1 MPPEGPPPPPPRGP
15 PPPAP
20 AAAWA
25 DAALMLEES
34 RIEAAQL
41 ARRPG
46 DRHWLRASATR
57 LILDAF
63 AASPAATPWDAATA
77 AALLTARPAAG
88 ALDPA
93 ATAPVTAAA
102 HATHRAPPAH

>member
-57 LILDAF
+57 LILDDF
-63 AASPAATPWDAATA
+63 AASPAASPWDAAKA
-77 AALLTARPAAG
+77 AALLTAPADA
-88 ALDPA
+88 AVLDPA
-93 ATAPVTAAA
+93 ATAS
-102 HATHRAPPAH
+102 ATAPPEAI